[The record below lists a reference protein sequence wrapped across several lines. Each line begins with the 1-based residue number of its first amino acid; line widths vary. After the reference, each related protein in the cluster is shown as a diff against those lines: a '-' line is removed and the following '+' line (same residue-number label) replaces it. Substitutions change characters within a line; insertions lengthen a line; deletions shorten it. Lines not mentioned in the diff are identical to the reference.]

1 METIHLYKTKKELIE
16 ESSKRGI
23 TVKQLIAEIKA
34 TAKAERRKK
43 VLSHQQKLNYWKVH
57 RFDADVQLVK
67 KHTSAQAR
75 FEKVIQDKIKGLHQF
90 KKQTNMSD
98 EAFEAA
104 KERIEKHSQREKA
117 LEERRADR
125 RARIEKEALRVTKK
139 MKSDLERFI
148 QAEQL
153 RKTRKEEKRSKYTSK
168 KVKVAPRPIVDNPL
182 VKLKKG
188 EAIYSIEIRY
198 LNSKSVLPPTSP
210 YTIDKLEKRMSDIH
224 TYQLGKKNNGYIGVY
239 AYNIAN
245 PSICVKEMVKPEESK
260 LDSAA

>member
-1 METIHLYKTKKELIE
+1 
-16 ESSKRGI
+16 
-23 TVKQLIAEIKA
+23 
-34 TAKAERRKK
+34 
-43 VLSHQQKLNYWKVH
+43 
-57 RFDADVQLVK
+57 
-67 KHTSAQAR
+67 
-75 FEKVIQDKIKGLHQF
+75 
-90 KKQTNMSD
+90 
-98 EAFEAA
+98 
-104 KERIEKHSQREKA
+104 
-117 LEERRADR
+117 
-125 RARIEKEALRVTKK
+125 

-153 RKTRKEEKRSKYTSK
+153 RKTRKEEKRSKYAGK

>member
-43 VLSHQQKLNYWKVH
+43 VLSHQQKLNYWKAH
-57 RFDADVQLVK
+57 RFVK

-153 RKTRKEEKRSKYTSK
+153 RKTRKEEKRSKYAGK
-168 KVKVAPRPIVDNPL
+168 KVKVAPRPIVDNSP

-210 YTIDKLEKRMSDIH
+210 YTLDKLEKRMSDIH

-245 PSICVKEMVKPEESK
+245 PSVCVKEMVKPEESK

>member
-90 KKQTNMSD
+90 KKQTNVSD
-98 EAFEAA
+98 EAFESR
-104 KERIEKHSQREKA
+104 KKLSESQ
-117 LEERRADR
+117 
-125 RARIEKEALRVTKK
+125 
-139 MKSDLERFI
+139 
-148 QAEQL
+148 
-153 RKTRKEEKRSKYTSK
+153 KR
-168 KVKVAPRPIVDNPL
+168 
-182 VKLKKG
+182 
-188 EAIYSIEIRY
+188 
-198 LNSKSVLPPTSP
+198 
-210 YTIDKLEKRMSDIH
+210 
-224 TYQLGKKNNGYIGVY
+224 
-239 AYNIAN
+239 
-245 PSICVKEMVKPEESK
+245 
-260 LDSAA
+260 

>member
-153 RKTRKEEKRSKYTSK
+153 RKTRKEEKRSKYAGK
-168 KVKVAPRPIVDNPL
+168 KVKVAPRPIVDNSP

-188 EAIYSIEIRY
+188 
-198 LNSKSVLPPTSP
+198 
-210 YTIDKLEKRMSDIH
+210 
-224 TYQLGKKNNGYIGVY
+224 
-239 AYNIAN
+239 
-245 PSICVKEMVKPEESK
+245 
-260 LDSAA
+260 

>member
-1 METIHLYKTKKELIE
+1 METIYLYKTKKELIE

-34 TAKAERRKK
+34 TAKDERRKK

-67 KHTSAQAR
+67 K
-75 FEKVIQDKIKGLHQF
+75 
-90 KKQTNMSD
+90 QTNMSD

-104 KERIEKHSQREKA
+104 KERIEKHLKREKA

-125 RARIEKEALRVTKK
+125 KARIEKEALRVTEK

-153 RKTRKEEKRSKYTSK
+153 RKTRKEEKRSKYAGK
-168 KVKVAPRPIVDNPL
+168 KMKVAPRPIVDNPP
-182 VKLKKG
+182 VKLKKN

-198 LNSKSVLPPTSP
+198 LNSKSILPPTSP
-210 YTIDKLEKRMSDIH
+210 YTLDKLEKRMSDIH

-245 PSICVKEMVKPEESK
+245 PSVCVKEMVKPEESK

>member
-104 KERIEKHSQREKA
+104 KERIEK
-117 LEERRADR
+117 
-125 RARIEKEALRVTKK
+125 EALRVTEK

-153 RKTRKEEKRSKYTSK
+153 RKTRKEEKRSKYAGK
-168 KVKVAPRPIVDNPL
+168 KMKVAPRPIVDNPT
-182 VKLKKG
+182 VKLKKN
-188 EAIYSIEIRY
+188 EAIYSIEIHYR
-198 LNSKSVLPPTSP
+198 NNKSILPPTSP
-210 YTIDKLEKRMSDIH
+210 YTLDKLEKRMSDIH

-245 PSICVKEMVKPEESK
+245 PSVCVKEKVKLEELKS
-260 LDSAA
+260 DSAA

>member
-43 VLSHQQKLNYWKVH
+43 VLSHQQKYWKIH

-153 RKTRKEEKRSKYTSK
+153 RKTRKGETVQICRQKSEGRSSTHC
-168 KVKVAPRPIVDNPL
+168 R
-182 VKLKKG
+182 
-188 EAIYSIEIRY
+188 
-198 LNSKSVLPPTSP
+198 
-210 YTIDKLEKRMSDIH
+210 
-224 TYQLGKKNNGYIGVY
+224 
-239 AYNIAN
+239 
-245 PSICVKEMVKPEESK
+245 
-260 LDSAA
+260 

>member
-98 EAFEAA
+98 KAFEAA

-153 RKTRKEEKRSKYTSK
+153 RKTRKEEKRSKYAGK
-168 KVKVAPRPIVDNPL
+168 KMKVAPRPIVDNPT
-182 VKLKKG
+182 VKLKKN
-188 EAIYSIEIRY
+188 EAIYSIEIHYR
-198 LNSKSVLPPTSP
+198 NNKSILPPTSP
-210 YTIDKLEKRMSDIH
+210 YTLDKLEKRMSDIH

-245 PSICVKEMVKPEESK
+245 PSVCVKEMVKPEESK